1 MKYKIFACVLMFFST
16 LSSASPLQSIID
28 QVELKK
34 GEIPNK
40 PSKVELKKNTEGTW
54 RIYINDKETPIQ
66 GAGGVIQ
73 PGMLEQFKLAG
84 GNFTRTWGI
93 GTLED
98 KVAGGERYIDRAW
111 RLGIHVVPGL
121 WIGHE
126 RHHFDY
132 NDPEQLKKQREHV
145 RQSVRKWKNHP
156 AIAMWGLGNEME
168 DPVKQNPNPAVIKE
182 LEILA
187 QIIKEE
193 DPHHPVMTVIAG
205 SGAGKVKS
213 IMQHYPS
220 IDVLGVNAYGSAAGT
235 GEALKAHGWSK
246 PFAVTEFGVMG
257 FWEVPKTSW
266 GAPIEPNSTDKS
278 KTYYSSHKLVCDI
291 NEGKEMCL
299 GTFAFLWGWKQEK
312 TSTWFGMCLPTM
324 EKLPQVDAM
333 VKAWTGEWP
342 ENRCPNIMKISAD
355 FDQKVIEGDRLYVA
369 RVDAIDRNGDDL
381 TYDWV
386 ITEESKVQSVGG
398 DKEPTPISHPNL
410 TLMNGER
417 DCLIKSPSTPGAY
430 RLFLTI
436 RDGKGGAATANIP
449 FKVK

>member
-1 MKYKIFACVLMFFST
+1 MKLKLMCAT
-16 LSSASPLQSIID
+16 LMLTSLLNANPLQDIID
-28 QVELKK
+28 KVELKQ
-34 GEIPNK
+34 GEIPQQ
-40 PSKVELKKNTEGTW
+40 PSKVELKQNDDGNW
-54 RIYINDKETPIQ
+54 RIYINEVETPIR
-66 GAGGVIQ
+66 GAGGVLQ

-93 GTLED
+93 NSLED

-132 NDPEQLKKQREHV
+132 NDPEQIKKQREHV

-168 DPVKQNPNPAVIKE
+168 DPVLQNPNPAVIKE
-182 LEILA
+182 LEVLA
-187 QIIKEE
+187 KIIKEE

-213 IMQHYPS
+213 IMKHYPS

-235 GEALKAHGWSK
+235 GEALTVHGWKK
-246 PFAVTEFGVMG
+246 PFAITEFGVLG

-266 GAPIEPNSTDKS
+266 GAAIEPNSTEKS
-278 KTYYSSHKLVCDI
+278 KIYYSSHKLVFDI
-291 NEGKEMCL
+291 NDGKEMCL

-333 VKAWTGEWP
+333 TKAWTGEWP
-342 ENRCPNIMKISAD
+342 ENRCPNIESISAE
-355 FDQKVIEGDRLYVA
+355 FDQKEIEGNRLYVA
-369 RVDAIDRNGDDL
+369 RVNAFDRNGDEL
-381 TYDWV
+381 NYDWV
-386 ITEESKVQSVGG
+386 ITEESKVESVGG
-398 DKEPTPISHPNL
+398 DKEPDPMSHPKL
-410 TLMNGER
+410 TIINGKK
-417 DCLIKSPSTPGAY
+417 DCVIKSPSTPGAY

>member
-1 MKYKIFACVLMFFST
+1 MNLNLLISFFMIST
-16 LSSASPLQSIID
+16 LLSANPLQKLID
-28 QVELKK
+28 KVALKK
-34 GEIPNK
+34 GQLPTS
-40 PSKVELKKNTEGTW
+40 PSKVELKKNEKGDW
-54 RIYINDKETPIQ
+54 RLYINNVETAIR

-126 RHHFDY
+126 RHGVDY
-132 NDPEQLKKQREHV
+132 NNEEQLKKQRDHV

-168 DPVKQNPNPAVIKE
+168 DPVKQTPNPAVIKE

-187 QIIKEE
+187 KIIKEE
-193 DPHHPVMTVIAG
+193 DPHHPVMSVIAG
-205 SGAGKVKS
+205 SGAGKIKS
-213 IMQHYPS
+213 IMQYYPS
-220 IDVLGVNAYGSAAGT
+220 IDILGVNAYGSAAGT
-235 GEALKAHGWSK
+235 GEALKALGWTK
-246 PFAVTEFGVMG
+246 PFAITEFGVQG

-266 GAPIEPNSTDKS
+266 GAPIEPNSTEKS
-278 KTYYSSHKLVCDI
+278 KTYYSSHKLVFDI

-324 EKLPQVDAM
+324 EKLSQVDAM
-333 VKAWTGEWP
+333 TKAWTGEWP
-342 ENRCPNIMKISAD
+342 ENRCPNIKSISAE
-355 FDQKVIEGDRLYVA
+355 FDGKVIEAGRKYIA
-369 RVDAIDRNGDDL
+369 RVDAFDRNEDSL
-381 TYDWV
+381 TYEWV
-386 ITEESKVQSVGG
+386 VTEEATVQSVGG
-398 DKEPTPISHPNL
+398 DKEPVPKSHPNL
-410 TLMNGER
+410 ILINNEK
-417 DCLIKSPSTPGAY
+417 DCVMQSPSKPGAY